1 MPAVNHS
8 AKMATSLMV
17 AMKAHGALTALIG
30 AGAACRLYSGRA
42 AQGSALPRVVWHE
55 ITSTPEHTHD
65 SATTADPGMEDTIVQ
80 FDIEARHLSGCR
92 AVADAISEA
101 LNGAKPGGAAADL
114 QAAFRESG
122 GFAQPL
128 DYQTGDGIT
137 EAHRLSV
144 DYRIIWRDA

>member
-1 MPAVNHS
+1 MPTVNHS
-8 AKMATSLMV
+8 ANLATSLMV
-17 AMKAHGALTALIG
+17 TLKAHAALTALIG
-30 AGAACRLYSGRA
+30 AGTLARLYSGRA
-42 AQGSALPRVVWHE
+42 EQGSALPRVIWHE

-80 FDIEARHLSGCR
+80 FDIEARALSGCR

-101 LNGAKPGGAAADL
+101 LNGASPGGAAADI
-114 QAAFRESG
+114 QAAFRESS

-128 DYQTGDGIT
+128 DHQTGDGVT

-144 DYRIIWRDA
+144 DYRLIWRDA

>member
-8 AKMATSLMV
+8 VKMATSLMV

-30 AGAACRLYSGRA
+30 AGTACRLYSGRA
-42 AQGSALPRVVWHE
+42 AQGSTLPRVIWHE

-65 SATTADPGMEDTIVQ
+65 SATTSDPGIEDSIVQ
-80 FDIEARHLSGCR
+80 FDIEARALSGCR

-101 LNGAKPGGAAADL
+101 LNGAKPAVGVADI

-122 GFAQPL
+122 GFAQAM
-128 DYQTGDGIT
+128 DYQTGDGVT

-144 DYRIIWRDA
+144 DYRLMWRDA